1 MIGQVYNC
9 RRICAANYIPYIYV
23 NKATRPKPNQT
34 KPKKYS
40 RIQCIFPL
48 SRLRTGVCRRIP
60 EGACVLLNHK
70 MRVRS
75 SVHFKITTGLHYF
88 RDIQT
93 SLESLFDAICFFLIN
108 VGSFLFDD
116 IGIKLL
122 PDILL

>member
-1 MIGQVYNC
+1 M
-9 RRICAANYIPYIYV
+9 RDKLHTIYV
-23 NKATRPKPNQT
+23 NKATRPKPNRT
-34 KPKKYS
+34 KLKKYS

-48 SRLRTGVCRRIP
+48 CRLRTGDCRRIP

-93 SLESLFDAICFFLIN
+93 SLESLFDVICFFLIN
-108 VGSFLFDD
+108 VGSLLIDN